1 MSDIFDLF
9 KEIGFS
15 INEAKVYTALIG
27 KSPINGYEI
36 AKRANVTRTMV
47 YDILNRLVGKGV
59 VEVIMQSG
67 TTLYA
72 PVPYKDLFKKLKE
85 EYNNR
90 LETMEETLDGM
101 ESDQRGDNYIHNIAD
116 YEAMVTEIR
125 TLIRSA
131 KHEIYLSIWEEE
143 ARLFLDDLRAMHEKG
158 VNIIT
163 FSFCSIPFNFGIS
176 YTYDIPSKE
185 LYKIWSRRR
194 IMAIVDR
201 ERILIGEGND
211 AIEEISIITSN
222 TMLVEMSI
230 DQLLLDIIHLHEM
243 KRSGLLPEKI
253 TSIDQYNGAV
263 AHFHELLQIDIS
275 RMPKRADQD

>member
-1 MSDIFDLF
+1 MDIYELF

-27 KSPINGYEI
+27 RSPINGYEV

-47 YDILNRLVGKGV
+47 YDILNRMVTKGV

-72 PVPYKDLFKKLKE
+72 PVPYKELFKKLKD
-85 EYNNR
+85 EYNSR
-90 LETMEETLDGM
+90 LETMEETLDSM

-163 FSFCSIPFNFGIS
+163 FSFCRIPFDFGIN

-194 IMAIVDR
+194 ITVVVDR

-230 DQLLLDIIHLHEM
+230 DQILLDIIHLHEM
-243 KRSGLLPEKI
+243 KQSGLLPEKI
-253 TSIDQYNGAV
+253 SSIDQYNEAV
-263 AHFHELLQIDIS
+263 ARFHELLQIDIS